1 MFMPLIDECFNHE
14 AAVLR
19 GEPWQPKTRQN
30 ASNFFSQTIERRAGS
45 RAALLFCSLLR
56 LRLQVAG
63 PVLWSVRLRG
73 VRRGLVSQALPWHEH
88 SYVDTRALASW
99 SSKNGRA
106 LERAPCPG
114 AGHEH
119 EVETHHTKSHTCIC
133 MVVSSTDTTSGG
145 ACRASRLCARVCF
158 CTVYTRELKPQHR
171 YHRSKRETKALELGV
186 LPQSSVL
193 TSHPGPGS

>member
-63 PVLWSVRLRG
+63 PVVLWSVRLRG

-106 LERAPCPG
+106 LERAQDEQCWEQRARGRDTSHKEPHVYLHGGIVNRYNKWRGLPG
-114 AGHEH
+114 
-119 EVETHHTKSHTCIC
+119 V
-133 MVVSSTDTTSGG
+133 
-145 ACRASRLCARVCF
+145 ASLCACVF
-158 CTVYTRELKPQHR
+158 LYKGAQHIVQRTSNAKRKHLDSECCRSLR
-171 YHRSKRETKALELGV
+171 Y
-186 LPQSSVL
+186 
-193 TSHPGPGS
+193 

>member
-1 MFMPLIDECFNHE
+1 MPLIDECFNHE

-158 CTVYTRELKPQHR
+158 CTDSTVYTRELNIVIDIIDQNAKRKHLNSECCRSLR
-171 YHRSKRETKALELGV
+171 Y
-186 LPQSSVL
+186 
-193 TSHPGPGS
+193 

>member
-88 SYVDTRALASW
+88 SYVDTLRALASW

-114 AGHEH
+114 RPRPRGRD
-119 EVETHHTKSHTCIC
+119 TSHKEPH
-133 MVVSSTDTTSGG
+133 VYLHGG
-145 ACRASRLCARVCF
+145 IVNRYNKWRGLPGVASLCACVF
-158 CTVYTRELKPQHR
+158 LYKGAQHLVQNA
-171 YHRSKRETKALELGV
+171 KTKALGLGV

-193 TSHPGPGS
+193 RN